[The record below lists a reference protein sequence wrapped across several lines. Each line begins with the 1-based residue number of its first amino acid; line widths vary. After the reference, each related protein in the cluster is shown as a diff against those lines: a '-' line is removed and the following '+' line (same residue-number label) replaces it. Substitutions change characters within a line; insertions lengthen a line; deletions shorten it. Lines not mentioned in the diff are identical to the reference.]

1 MKYGDYLKNKFEN
14 QNCENE
20 NTTDTKNIIF
30 HEYRELYYAIEFE
43 ENNKYSATV
52 YEIPEITTSGH
63 FDISSCEDSIKSLI
77 DKYIFDHTIN
87 FYNYP
92 RPIPNGVG
100 FLEVALK
107 ASASY
112 NTRIMRTIS
121 LNHTFREKNENII
134 NKLKNLYEDN
144 NTHEIN
150 NIIEKINNNEENYF
164 LDCKHGDIIKQILT
178 GLPLY
183 ESLTGKQIRLKDMFV
198 SDSDIYNLHCIYLP
212 IQTGCKLSCESLTP
226 PYKHYPDTKAA
237 IYKILFPSS
246 AITDDICIPILITR
260 NEHTTDRLYLT
271 ISKINQDTFS
281 YKFEGSTYLGITQN
295 IKNLCAK
302 KLYIDKL
309 QSIIPKSLSKF
320 QDHDFELLIY
330 EISKFIQFSILTEYN
345 SYKINDYLQ
354 ANFFLTSKFQNL
366 LIKIDDLNMTSIAA
380 APLPRQNITLLDNTL
395 KSIEEKKFIDKT
407 DFNVLKNALQNSNE
421 FNLDHEKTKVCTL
434 HCWTY
439 IQQFPDD
446 EIYALIV
453 LLKIREKL
461 SNAKIFDKI
470 RQIYKSDTQ
479 VQKKLDTREK
489 FLNAINNK
497 SIIISYRYNKISEIA
512 QEYGLPV
519 PSFIESKKKRKNKAS

>member
-14 QNCENE
+14 QNCENQ
-20 NTTDTKNIIF
+20 NTTDTKNKIF
-30 HEYRELYYAIEFE
+30 HEYRELYYSIKFE
-43 ENNKYSATV
+43 EHKKYFATV
-52 YEIPEITTSGH
+52 YEIPEISTSGH

-112 NTRIMRTIS
+112 NTRIMKTIS

-150 NIIEKINNNEENYF
+150 YIIEKINNNEENYF
-164 LDCKHGDIIKQILT
+164 LDCKHGDIIKKILT

-183 ESLTGKQIRLKDMFV
+183 ESLTGKQIRLKDMLV
-198 SDSDIYNLHCIYLP
+198 SDSDSYNLHCIYLP
-212 IQTGCKLSCESLTP
+212 IQAGCKLSCESLTP

-237 IYKILFPSS
+237 IYKILFPPS

-260 NEHTTDRLYLT
+260 NEHTTERLYLT
-271 ISKINQDTFS
+271 ISKINPDTFS
-281 YKFEGSTYLGITQN
+281 YKFEGSTYLGIIQN
-295 IKNLCAK
+295 ITNLCAK

-320 QDHDFELLIY
+320 QDHDFELLIF
-330 EISKFIQFSILTEYN
+330 EISKFIQFSILTDYN

-354 ANFFLTSKFQNL
+354 ANFLLTSKFQNL
-366 LIKIDDLNMTSIAA
+366 LIKIEDLNMTSIAS
-380 APLPRQNITLLDNTL
+380 APLPRQNINLLDDTL
-395 KSIEEKKFIDKT
+395 KSIKEKNFIDKT

-421 FNLDHEKTKVCTL
+421 FELDQEKHRICTI

-439 IQQFPDD
+439 IQKSPDYD
-446 EIYALIV
+446 IFATIV
-453 LLKIREKL
+453 LLNIRDGL
-461 SNAKIFDKI
+461 GDAKIFDKI
-470 RQIYKSDTQ
+470 REIYKPDTQ
-479 VQKKLDTREK
+479 VQRKLDTREK
-489 FLNAINNK
+489 FLKGIANK
-497 SIIISYRYNKISEIA
+497 AQIIRHRYNTIYEIA
-512 QEYGLPV
+512 EKYGLPN
-519 PSFIESKKKRKNKAS
+519 PLLKKSEKIMKK